1 MTFSGYLLQTRVVLY
16 LVALCHTW
24 RQLDE
29 RVQCQQQWRSQQ
41 QLDHERRDSHPSLI
55 PENAKL
61 SSESEN
67 SANGKEGTNDLR
79 GYPVN
84 KRFDENRRTPKR
96 VHGKVLC
103 VSFISCLQPKQ
114 LATHN

>member
-16 LVALCHTW
+16 LVALCGTW
-24 RQLDE
+24 WQLDE

-41 QLDHERRDSHPSLI
+41 QLDHERRGSRPSLI
-55 PENAKL
+55 PETAKP

-96 VHGKVLC
+96 VHGKALC

-114 LATHN
+114 LNNA